1 MGQKV
6 NPHGLRV
13 GVNKDWN
20 SSWIADKKDFAKF
33 LVEDD
38 KIRKFINK
46 KHANS
51 SVSKIVIERT
61 AGRLIVDIFTAR
73 PGVMIG
79 TKGAGV
85 EELKADIIKLTGNK
99 NVSINIKEVKKPDVD
114 AKIVAQGICQQLE
127 KRMGFRRA
135 MKMAIQKVMR
145 AGAEGCKIMISGR
158 LDGAE
163 IARSEH
169 YHEGRLP
176 LHTIRTDIDYATHEA
191 HTTFG
196 VIGVKVW
203 ICKGEILSKKAR
215 IVRNTETEATEKTE
229 AQGGNE

>member
-20 SSWIADKKDFAKF
+20 SVWTANKKDFSKY
-33 LVEDD
+33 LVEDK
-38 KIRKFINK
+38 KIRDYINK
-46 KHANS
+46 KCVNSAVAN
-51 SVSKIVIERT
+51 IVIERT
-61 AGRLIVDIFTAR
+61 ANRLTIDIFTSK

-85 EELKADIIKLTGNK
+85 EELKSEIAKLSDTK
-99 NVSINIKEVKKPDVD
+99 NINVNIKEVKKPDLD
-114 AKIVAQGICQQLE
+114 AMLIAQSIAQQLE
-127 KRMGFRRA
+127 KRMSFRRA
-135 MKMAIQKVMR
+135 MKQAMQRVMKAGPVGCKVMV
-145 AGAEGCKIMISGR
+145 SGR

-176 LHTIRTDIDYATHEA
+176 LHTLRADIDYATYEA

-203 ICKGEILSKKAR
+203 ICKGEILAKKQQF
-215 IVRNTETEATEKTE
+215 VEATTE
-229 AQGGNE
+229 PQTTEGGEASCQ

>member
-13 GVNKDWN
+13 GVNKEWS
-20 SSWIADKKDFAKF
+20 SSWIANKKEFSDY
-33 LVEDD
+33 LIEDQ

-46 KHANS
+46 KHAGNGI
-51 SVSKIVIERT
+51 SKIVIERT
-61 AGRLIVDIFTAR
+61 VNRLTVDIYNSN
-73 PGVMIG
+73 PGLVIG
-79 TKGAGV
+79 MKGAGV
-85 EELKADIIKLTGNK
+85 EELKSDIAKLSNNK
-99 NVSINIKEVKKPDVD
+99 SISINIKEVKRPDLD
-114 AKIVAQGICQQLE
+114 SALVAESIALQLE
-127 KRMGFRRA
+127 KRVSFRRA
-135 MKMAIQKVMR
+135 MKQAMQRVMK
-145 AGAEGCKIMISGR
+145 AGAVGCKIMVSGR

-176 LHTIRTDIDYATHEA
+176 LHTIRADIDYATYEA

-203 ICKGEILSKKAR
+203 ICKGEILSKKS
-215 IVRNTETEATEKTE
+215 VTTDNTTSDV
-229 AQGGNE
+229 GGDALC

>member
-6 NPHGLRV
+6 NPHGFRV
-13 GVNKDWN
+13 GVNKDWS
-20 SSWIADKKDFAKF
+20 SSWITKKKDFSNF
-33 LVEDD
+33 LIEDN

-46 KHANS
+46 KHEQSAIA
-51 SVSKIVIERT
+51 KIVIERT
-61 AGRLIVDIFTAR
+61 ANRLIIDIFTSK

-85 EELKADIIKLTGNK
+85 EELKKDIAKISTATNI
-99 NVSINIKEVKKPDVD
+99 SINIKEVKRPDLD
-114 AKIVAQGICQQLE
+114 AQLVAQSVAQQLE
-127 KRMGFRRA
+127 KRMSFRRA
-135 MKMAIQKVMR
+135 MKQAMQRVMKAGAVGCKVMV
-145 AGAEGCKIMISGR
+145 SGR

-176 LHTIRTDIDYATHEA
+176 LHTLRADIDYATYEA

-196 VIGVKVW
+196 VLGVKVW
-203 ICKGEILSKKAR
+203 ICKGEILAKKA
-215 IVRNTETEATEKTE
+215 IVNTNTTENV
-229 AQGGNE
+229 GGDENVNA

>member
-13 GVNKDWN
+13 GVNKEWS
-20 SSWIADKKDFAKF
+20 SSWIANKKDFSEY
-33 LVEDD
+33 LIEDN

-46 KHANS
+46 KHAGNGI
-51 SVSKIVIERT
+51 SKILIERT
-61 AGRLIVDIFTAR
+61 VNRLTVDIYTSK
-73 PGVMIG
+73 PGIVIG
-79 TKGAGV
+79 QKGAGV
-85 EELKADIIKLTGNK
+85 EELKNDIAKISDNK
-99 NVSINIKEVKKPDVD
+99 NISINIKEVKRPDLD
-114 AKIVAQGICQQLE
+114 SALVAESIALQLE
-127 KRMGFRRA
+127 KRVSFRRA
-135 MKMAIQKVMR
+135 MKQAMQRVMK
-145 AGAEGCKIMISGR
+145 AGAVGCKIMVSGR

-176 LHTIRTDIDYATHEA
+176 LHTIRADIDYATHEA

-203 ICKGEILSKKAR
+203 ICKGEILNKKPVA
-215 IVRNTETEATEKTE
+215 VDNTSNV
-229 AQGGNE
+229 GGEDLC

>member
-13 GVNKDWN
+13 GVNKEWS
-20 SSWIADKKDFAKF
+20 SSWIASKKDFSQY
-33 LVEDD
+33 LVEDN

-46 KHANS
+46 KHAGNGI
-51 SVSKIVIERT
+51 SKILIERT
-61 AGRLIVDIFTAR
+61 VNRLTVDIHTSK
-73 PGVMIG
+73 PGIVIG
-79 TKGAGV
+79 MKGAGV
-85 EELKADIIKLTGNK
+85 EELKNDIAKISKNK
-99 NVSINIKEVKKPDVD
+99 NISINIKEVKRPDLD
-114 AKIVAQGICQQLE
+114 AEIVAESIALQLE
-127 KRMGFRRA
+127 KRVNFRRA
-135 MKMAIQKVMR
+135 MKQAMQRVMK
-145 AGAEGCKIMISGR
+145 AGAVGCKIMVSGR

-176 LHTIRTDIDYATHEA
+176 LHTLRADIDYATYEA

-203 ICKGEILSKKAR
+203 ICKGEILNKKAHNADSNN
-215 IVRNTETEATEKTE
+215 VGGEALC
-229 AQGGNE
+229 

>member
-6 NPHGLRV
+6 NPHGFRV

-20 SSWIADKKDFAKF
+20 SSWFAKKNDF
-33 LVEDD
+33 SDLLVEDN
-38 KIRKFINK
+38 KIRTFINK
-46 KHANS
+46 KHAQS

-61 AGRLIVDIFTAR
+61 ANRVIVDIYTSK

-85 EELKADIIKLTGNK
+85 EELKKDLVKLCDNK
-99 NVSINIKEVKKPDVD
+99 NVNVNIKEVKKPDLD
-114 AKIVAQGICQQLE
+114 AQLVAQSIAQQLE
-127 KRMGFRRA
+127 KRMSFRRA
-135 MKMAIQKVMR
+135 MKQAMQRVMR
-145 AGAEGCKIMISGR
+145 AGAVGCKVMVSGR

-176 LHTIRTDIDYATHEA
+176 LHTLRANIDYATHEA

-203 ICKGEILSKKAR
+203 ICKGEILSKKPSNE
-215 IVRNTETEATEKTE
+215 VVE
-229 AQGGNE
+229 GGNSNVNA